1 MSKKI
6 TGRVNGG
13 LAIYYGMGVLIL
25 AILGF
30 VGVGVWLYKVFTGQ
44 RVFSWGA
51 LIGMVSAVAIAG
63 AIGYSLMRVGYE
75 EIEK

>member
-1 MSKKI
+1 
-6 TGRVNGG
+6 
-13 LAIYYGMGVLIL
+13 
-25 AILGF
+25 
-30 VGVGVWLYKVFTGQ
+30 LYKVFTGQ
-44 RVFSWGA
+44 REFSWGA